1 MGRNKK
7 YLSDS
12 ARKRGESALSKA
24 TNLTRIYL
32 GKAFDAWIEAK
43 ETTGAKMI
51 VDVYDSGEPRDR
63 PNLVVGVKTQSD
75 ELVLQLPDRPTDY

>member
-43 ETTGAKMI
+43 ETGAKMI
-51 VDVYDSGEPRDR
+51 VDVYDSGEPSDR
-63 PNLVVGVKTQSD
+63 PNLIVGVKTQSD

>member
-7 YLSDS
+7 LSDS

-24 TNLTRIYL
+24 TNLMRIYL

-51 VDVYDSGEPRDR
+51 VDVYDSGGPRDR
-63 PNLVVGVKTQSD
+63 PNIVVGVKTQSD
-75 ELVLQLPDRPTDY
+75 ELVLQLPDRPTNY

>member
-7 YLSDS
+7 LSDS

-32 GKAFDAWIEAK
+32 GEAFDAWIEAK